1 MTQVPI
7 VTGCDGAL
15 PWRKVVIAR
24 SLNEG
29 VVTVSGS
36 VSGRARNCT
45 GCGKPLS
52 RYNTVN
58 LCQACISAGQKSTLG
73 PPGNDPAPLVDRA
86 KLAQLRHDRGWTQEM
101 LADYAGLSCELVKKL
116 EQGIRRSAR
125 ISTLS
130 ALAGA
135 LNAPVGALLSDNVLS
150 ELTGGLGRQA
160 EVTGHA
166 QQAAEPSRPTLLR
179 ALITQRHW
187 QRFRT
192 FEAQFRRAARE
203 LAERERDP
211 DLAKLTV
218 SSRQWER
225 WYAGSVKT
233 EPHPDASRVLEHMF
247 GRPIQQLLAPAQDEQ
262 IAHDGPV
269 TDLGDIQELMTWVTR
284 TNMSDD
290 AIEQIAREAAYL
302 AEVHSQIP
310 PQMILT
316 GVLQTHQKLRGF
328 LRSGKQQ
335 LRQTRELLRIDSELL
350 AHACLLFGDLGQD
363 LKAAEYGVA
372 ALVLAQEA
380 GADEAIARSVQAKTA
395 RWQKKYVESAELARR
410 GFEVSAPSPTKVELA
425 YREANAI
432 ALFGDARRARLA
444 LGRAQEVAEGLP
456 TTHGSP
462 RSVWSF
468 PIGRQ
473 AIFALSVAIHT
484 GDPDSALRAAAM
496 AETGWASGEPRI
508 PANWAQI
515 QAGSSIAY
523 LMKGSL
529 DGAASHIAPV
539 LGLPRELRIST
550 VIGYLR
556 KLESMLAEP
565 RFAKSEPAARLTLQI
580 KDFIT
585 TSPLDVDAAE
595 E

>member
-1 MTQVPI
+1 
-7 VTGCDGAL
+7 
-15 PWRKVVIAR
+15 
-24 SLNEG
+24 
-29 VVTVSGS
+29 VSGS
-36 VSGRARNCT
+36 ASGLARNCA
-45 GCGKPLS
+45 GCGRPLS
-52 RYNTVN
+52 RYNKVN
-58 LCQACISAGQKSTLG
+58 LCQACISAGQKSNPG
-73 PPGNDPAPLVDRA
+73 QPGNDRAPLVDKA

-101 LADYAGLSCELVKKL
+101 LADHAALSCELVKKL
-116 EQGIRRSAR
+116 EQGLRRSAR

-130 ALAGA
+130 ALARA
-135 LNAPVGALLSDNVLS
+135 LNVPVGALLTDNALN
-150 ELTGGLGRQA
+150 ELTGRLPQQA
-160 EVTGHA
+160 ELTG
-166 QQAAEPSRPTLLR
+166 QTLQATEPGRPTLLR
-179 ALITQRHW
+179 ALITERHW
-187 QRFRT
+187 QRFKT

-211 DLAKLTV
+211 GLATLTV

-233 EPHPDASRVLEHMF
+233 EPHPDACRVLEHMF
-247 GRPIQQLLAPAQDEQ
+247 GLPIQQLLGPEQDGQ
-262 IAHDGPV
+262 ITSDQPV
-269 TDLGDIQELMTWVTR
+269 ADLEDIQDLMTWVAR

-290 AIEQIAREAAYL
+290 TIEQIAHEAAYL
-302 AEVHSQIP
+302 SEVHSQIP
-310 PQMILT
+310 AQMVLT
-316 GVLQTHQKLRGF
+316 GVLQAHQKVKVC
-328 LRSGKQQ
+328 LRSGKQK

-363 LKAAEYGVA
+363 LKAAEYGTA
-372 ALVLAQEA
+372 ALMLAQEA
-380 GADEAIARSVQAKTA
+380 GADEAMARSVQAKTA
-395 RWQKKYVESAELARR
+395 RWQKRYVESAEIARR

-432 ALFGDARRARLA
+432 ALFGDAHRARLA
-444 LGRAQEVAEGLP
+444 LGRAQEAAEALP

-496 AETGWASGEPRI
+496 AQTGWASGEPRI

-529 DGAASHIAPV
+529 DGATSHIAPV

-565 RFAKSEPAARLTLQI
+565 RFAKSRPAARLTLQI

-585 TSPLDVDAAE
+585 TSPLGADAAE